1 MNNQF
6 TPEQEEW
13 LQALESGK
21 YMQGRKWLN
30 KGGNM
35 CCLGVACEL
44 FKEKL
49 RLNVVD
55 AGAGDP
61 IRYYAEQPNCAPDS
75 IVELLCLWGILGQ
88 SRTDGFRDLFQLN
101 DDDGLT
107 FPEIAAHIRK
117 HPGQY
122 FTNFSA

>member
-55 AGAGDP
+55 AGAGDTTQSSQIAP
-61 IRYYAEQPNCAPDS
+61 QTLLLNCCVFGEFLGSHALMGLGIYSSSTMMMASHSLKSQPTSAS
-75 IVELLCLWGILGQ
+75 IPVNT
-88 SRTDGFRDLFQLN
+88 SRTSVH
-101 DDDGLT
+101 
-107 FPEIAAHIRK
+107 E
-117 HPGQY
+117 
-122 FTNFSA
+122 

>member
-1 MNNQF
+1 MNSQF

-21 YMQGRKWLN
+21 YKQGRKWLN

-44 FKEKL
+44 FKDKL
-49 RLNVVD
+49 NLSVVD
-55 AGAGDP
+55 CGSSNSV
-61 IRYYAEQPNCAPDS
+61 RYYDSESNAAPHGVVD
-75 IVELLCLWGILGQ
+75 LLHLGGYLGQ
-88 SRTDGFRDLFQLN
+88 ASGEGFRDLYQLN
-101 DDDGLT
+101 DEDLLT
-107 FPEIAAHIRK
+107 FPEIASHIRK

-122 FTNFSA
+122 FTNFSV